1 MKLYYAGQIADRDV
15 SSIDHCT
22 QGIMHVLLCTKTAS
36 IITECVNVLTILL
49 LHNPDSAVTH
59 TTIKQLAKLLII
71 ENGIETPAA
80 RSSVV
85 YLIAHFHSVLS
96 KVAPDILRILSI
108 GFAHEDVP
116 TKCQIMNFAIKLSL
130 LLPEHESVQT
140 ICMYILEMSRYD
152 VDTDLRDRSRF
163 MTALLGLVP
172 SSDNHDEEGQSNINS
187 NGVSNEDA
195 LAELN
200 EHAHGTFQMCNN
212 GVFLLFSVFSF
223 FLWARIR
230 IYQPYIFAN
239 FVIIYIF
246 LNYNLYRHYA
256 WPAAASCY
264 RRRRGPCGG
273 SAAVYT
279 RCVCNYVLLLS
290 YLHYFYY

>member
-1 MKLYYAGQIADRDV
+1 M
-15 SSIDHCT
+15 
-22 QGIMHVLLCTKTAS
+22 
-36 IITECVNVLTILL
+36 LTILL
-49 LHNPDSAVTH
+49 LHNPTSAITH

-85 YLIAHFHSVLS
+85 YLIAHFYKVLS

-108 GFAHEDVP
+108 GFAHEDTA

-130 LLPEHESVQT
+130 LLPEHEKVQS

-172 SSDNHDEEGQSNINS
+172 SNDDNNNEENNNGQ
-187 NGVSNEDA
+187 NGHSGMSTEDA

-200 EHAHGTFQMCNN
+200 EHAHGT
-212 GVFLLFSVFSF
+212 L
-223 FLWARIR
+223 
-230 IYQPYIFAN
+230 
-239 FVIIYIF
+239 
-246 LNYNLYRHYA
+246 
-256 WPAAASCY
+256 
-264 RRRRGPCGG
+264 
-273 SAAVYT
+273 
-279 RCVCNYVLLLS
+279 
-290 YLHYFYY
+290 YFYF

>member
-1 MKLYYAGQIADRDV
+1 MFSLPQFTSHVGQIADRDIA
-15 SSIDHCT
+15 SIDHCT
-22 QGIMHVLLCTKTAS
+22 QGILHVLLCTKTPS

-49 LHNPDSAVTH
+49 LHNPDSAITH
-59 TTIKQLAKLLII
+59 STIKQLAKLLII

-85 YLIAHFHSVLS
+85 YLIAHFHKVLS

-108 GFAHEDVP
+108 GFAHEDTA

-130 LLPEHESVQT
+130 LLPEHEKVQT

-172 SSDNHDEEGQSNINS
+172 SNDNASEEHNNGQNGNS
-187 NGVSNEDA
+187 GVSTEDA

-200 EHAHGTFQMCNN
+200 EHAHGTC
-212 GVFLLFSVFSF
+212 
-223 FLWARIR
+223 
-230 IYQPYIFAN
+230 
-239 FVIIYIF
+239 
-246 LNYNLYRHYA
+246 
-256 WPAAASCY
+256 
-264 RRRRGPCGG
+264 
-273 SAAVYT
+273 
-279 RCVCNYVLLLS
+279 
-290 YLHYFYY
+290 